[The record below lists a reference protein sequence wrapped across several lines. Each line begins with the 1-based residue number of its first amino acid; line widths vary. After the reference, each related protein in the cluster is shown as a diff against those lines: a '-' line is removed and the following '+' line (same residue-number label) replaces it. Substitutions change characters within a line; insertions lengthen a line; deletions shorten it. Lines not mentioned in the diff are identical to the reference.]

1 MRTIFT
7 VLLCLSVAGLLFLS
21 QRKPPAAGAAPPSA
35 DVPAAASNRSI
46 TASVLHI
53 DRASA
58 ATIDLHLRT
67 RADLLWQGTPA
78 EPAFAGFQNWA
89 NRYMSAPEAEKPGL
103 EAEGK

>member
-7 VLLCLSVAGLLFLS
+7 VLLCLSVAGLIFLS
-21 QRKPPAAGAAPPSA
+21 REKRPVAAVAPPSA
-35 DVPAAASNRSI
+35 DAPGAASSPSI
-46 TASVLHI
+46 TVPVPHS

-89 NRYMSAPEAEKPGL
+89 NRYMSAPEAEKPDL
-103 EAEGK
+103 EAEG